1 MSLSHNEVKFNAIR
15 TSCRILLSAHCET
28 ASDDLSNVVHLLYW
42 SDGTSVA
49 TLKGYWS
56 NLAHLL
62 YGYIEVRTGTP

>member
-1 MSLSHNEVKFNAIR
+1 MLFGLRVVFDFRLIVKR
-15 TSCRILLSAHCET
+15 HQTTCRMWCT
-28 ASDDLSNVVHLLYW
+28 LLYW

-62 YGYIEVRTGTP
+62 YGYIEVRTSTP